1 MEVEEM
7 IDLIK
12 ESLYVYDDDED
23 EGEGIIENIN
33 TYNEEGFLTG
43 DKGIVVK
50 LNDRQK
56 SVFHITVQK
65 Q

>member
-12 ESLYVYDDDED
+12 ESLYVYDEDED